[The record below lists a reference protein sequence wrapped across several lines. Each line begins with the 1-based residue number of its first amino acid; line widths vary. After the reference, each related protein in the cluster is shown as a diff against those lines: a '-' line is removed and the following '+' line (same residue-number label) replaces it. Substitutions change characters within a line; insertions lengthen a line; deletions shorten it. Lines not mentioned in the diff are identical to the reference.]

1 VIVDLVEDDRQRE
14 TSIHQR
20 LERNWLASLH
30 IPFSTL
36 VHNAR
41 VSNLFVFLAAKL
53 TFHDYSRILFVD
65 CFNFVD

>member
-1 VIVDLVEDDRQRE
+1 MIVDLVEDDRQRD

-41 VSNLFVFLAAKL
+41 VSNLFLSMLLGK
-53 TFHDYSRILFVD
+53 FHDSMRTCEKL
-65 CFNFVD
+65 